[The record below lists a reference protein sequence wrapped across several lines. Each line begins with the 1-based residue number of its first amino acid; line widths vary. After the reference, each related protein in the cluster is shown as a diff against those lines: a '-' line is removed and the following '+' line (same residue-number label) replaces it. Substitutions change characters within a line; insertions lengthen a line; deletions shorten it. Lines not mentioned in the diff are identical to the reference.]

1 MTRYLTLI
9 LLKLFVIS
17 LISSYVCFFFIL
29 RTMSAG
35 NQANVS
41 NVIFGLS
48 FIILF
53 ILTVGATTIYLNLLE
68 KIRANKY
75 YCILSFFVLPVILS
89 VQFLFYFGDLELS
102 TLLLYS
108 SLFVPFLLALT
119 YFYFDFLKFR
129 KTIG

>member
-9 LLKLFVIS
+9 LIKLFLIS
-17 LISSYVCFFFIL
+17 LIISYICFFFIL
-29 RTMSAG
+29 RTMSAS

-41 NVIFGLS
+41 SVIFGVS

-53 ILTVGATTIYLNLLE
+53 ILTIGTTTIYLNLLE

-75 YCILSFFVLPVILS
+75 YCILSFFLLPVILS
-89 VQFLFYFGDLELS
+89 VQFLFYFGDMELD

-108 SLFVPFLLALT
+108 SLFVPFLLGLT
-119 YFYFDFLKFR
+119 YFYFDFLKF
-129 KTIG
+129 KKNIA